1 MSIYGNFLNSQKANV
16 LKQGLF
22 YGNPT
27 RDQVNSMVNLN
38 EDCKAI
44 MQSGILNKY
53 YNIPWQGFM
62 EPGNKVAKT
71 EIEAIIAVQSS
82 LTKEDIDFI
91 NKCEEDIAGVWLKAL
106 KKIEIPKIEK
116 SQLQEFIDL
125 TDGILYHLK
134 YHYQRPRPLQMAYFY
149 GLKLYP
155 VLATNAN
162 SPSYPGGHA
171 FDAYRVAYLLAKK
184 YPEKAMELL
193 GIADAIC
200 MSRVKGGVH
209 YPSDNIMSHQ
219 MAKELV
225 AYGFFDKY
233 L

>member
-16 LKQGLF
+16 IKQGLF

-27 RDQVNSMVNLN
+27 REQVSLMVNPN
-38 EDCKAI
+38 EVCTAI
-44 MQSGILNKY
+44 FKSGILNKY

-62 EPGNKVAKT
+62 QPGNKVAKL
-71 EIEAIIAVQSS
+71 EIDAMITAQSS
-82 LTKEDIDFI
+82 LTKQDIAFI
-91 NKCEEDIAGVWLKAL
+91 EKCETDITGVWNECL
-106 KKIEIPKIEK
+106 KKIGIPKIEK
-116 SQLQEFIDL
+116 SVLQEFIDL

-155 VLATNAN
+155 ALATNAN

-193 GIADAIC
+193 SIADAISL
-200 MSRVKGGVH
+200 SRIKGGVH
-209 YPSDNIMSHQ
+209 YPSDQIISHQ

-225 AYGFFDKY
+225 SYGFFDKY